1 MMARLIAAAG
11 LAVILFN
18 VPAFAAT
25 SQEKMETCN
34 FGADDQKLTGA
45 KRKKFMANCMAN
57 NDSPRGKPV
66 APGTEAVGSV
76 AGPPINWSA
85 RD

>member
-11 LAVILFN
+11 LAVFLFN

-25 SQEKMETCN
+25 SQEKQETCN

-45 KRKKFMANCMAN
+45 KRKTFMAKCMSN
-57 NDSPRGKPV
+57 KDSPRGKLVTP
-66 APGTEAVGSV
+66 APKQ
-76 AGPPINWSA
+76 
-85 RD
+85 